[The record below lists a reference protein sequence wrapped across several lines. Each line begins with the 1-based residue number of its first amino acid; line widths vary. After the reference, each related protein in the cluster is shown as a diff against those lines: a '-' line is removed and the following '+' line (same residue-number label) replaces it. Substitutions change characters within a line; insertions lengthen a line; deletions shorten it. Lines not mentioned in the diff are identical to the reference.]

1 MSNGIDTSSPHY
13 KGSYPDIYAV
23 ERKYP
28 NGGTDGDFVVIEGW
42 AHYWNPDRGTW
53 CVNEKRDSYWDELIT
68 NLADIIYKIRGA
80 SYMGIATPRITPS
93 ELDGAKLFY
102 FAKEGGEYSNF
113 SSDIY
118 VYPGVSVIYTMGDKW
133 EIASLIRIEQEL
145 GNNPYA
151 VVSQKAMTEIIDSLV
166 NSIVNS
172 GMVLYMSSTMGWSWK
187 DYQLRLLNADGTY
200 RAFTTLTISAR
211 YNGIDITNHL
221 KNIVWE
227 RDSGDEDADTAW
239 NNAHKSTQLNLPL
252 TYNDLGNT
260 QYRIGQ
266 VFFTCTAEYENSLGV
281 QKAIHRLQI

>member
-13 KGSYPDIYAV
+13 KGSYSDIYAV

-42 AHYWNPDRGTW
+42 AHYWNADRGTW

-68 NLADIIYKIRGA
+68 NLADIISKIRGA

-118 VYPGVSVIYTMGDKW
+118 VYPGVSVIYTMGEKW
-133 EIASLIRIEQEL
+133 EVVSLITIEQEL
-145 GNNPYA
+145 GTNPNA
-151 VVSQKAMTEIIDSLV
+151 VISQKAMTEIIDNIV

-172 GMVLYMSSTMGWSWK
+172 GMVLFMSSSMGWSWK
-187 DYQLRLLNADGTY
+187 DYQLRVLNADGSY
-200 RAFTTLTISAR
+200 RAFTTLSIEAR
-211 YNGIDITNHL
+211 YNGIDITEKI
-221 KNIVWE
+221 KNIKWE
-227 RDSGDEDADTAW
+227 RDTGDVEADEAW
-239 NNAHKSTQLNLPL
+239 NNAHTNTKLSLPL

-260 QYRIGQ
+260 QYRIGE
-266 VFFTCTAEYENSLGV
+266 VFFTCSAEYDTSIGTERAV
-281 QKAIHRLQI
+281 RRLQI